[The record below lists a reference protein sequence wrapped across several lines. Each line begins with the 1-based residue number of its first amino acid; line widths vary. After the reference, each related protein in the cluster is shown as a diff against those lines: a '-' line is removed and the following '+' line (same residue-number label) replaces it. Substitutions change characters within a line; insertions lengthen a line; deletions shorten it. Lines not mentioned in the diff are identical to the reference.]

1 MKTQA
6 SLALA
11 FALLAIP
18 IHAEPAAPPA
28 IDGTLTD
35 GTLFAK
41 PIKDLMPSTGGFAWL
56 SDKKDGLRANANR
69 WTLFG
74 EKTGEIVIRGDDT
87 KTTSVSVSLY
97 NRGDDG
103 EISVKDLEGRFEDWK
118 KRISTGLGNPGEV
131 YAQRSAVNLKGWM
144 WKKDKSAWLLESSV
158 SRGDGAPQAE
168 FLRLRLASLDTASAK
183 AQVVKRA
190 SLTDHIVKK
199 DTGDVYIDGVPMV
212 DQGQKGYCAVA
223 TAERVA
229 RYYGLEVDQHEMAQV
244 AKTGE
249 NGTSMAEMEEALK
262 RITGRLH
269 ISTTK
274 RFDYD
279 AKQYEED
286 VRDYNIAAKREGAA
300 KFEPN
305 PNVLDVSSLQQNVKP
320 EVFLAA
326 KVKQSGYKRFL
337 ARIQEAVDK
346 GIPVSWSLQL
356 GMFKEA
362 GLPQT
367 HGGHMRLIIGYN
379 TKTQEIIYSDSW
391 GAGHEMKRMPA
402 GQAWCMTMA
411 LYTMAPT
418 W

>member
-1 MKTQA
+1 MKVQA
-6 SLALA
+6 PLALA
-11 FALLAIP
+11 LALLALP
-18 IHAEPAAPPA
+18 AHADPAAPPA
-28 IDGTLTD
+28 IDSTLTD
-35 GTLFAK
+35 GALFNK
-41 PIKDLMPSTGGFAWL
+41 PIKDLMPATGGFAWL
-56 SDKKDGLRANANR
+56 SDKKDGLRADGSR
-69 WTLFG
+69 WSLFG

-87 KTTSVSVSLY
+87 KTSSVSVSLY

-103 EISVKDLEGRFEDWK
+103 EISVKDLETRFEDWK
-118 KRISTGLGNPGEV
+118 KRISTGLGTPGEV
-131 YAQRSAVNLKGWM
+131 YSQRSAVNLKGWM
-144 WKKDKSAWLLESSV
+144 WKKDKSAWLLESSI
-158 SRGDGAPQAE
+158 SRGEGAPQAE
-168 FLRLRLASLDTASAK
+168 FLRLRLASLDTAGAK
-183 AQVVKRA
+183 AQVAKRS

-286 VRDYNIAAKREGAA
+286 VRDYNMAAKRAGAA
-300 KFEPN
+300 KFEAN

-320 EVFLAA
+320 DVFLAA
-326 KVKQSGYKRFL
+326 KVKQTGYKRFIS
-337 ARIQEAVDK
+337 RIQESIDK
-346 GIPVSWSLQL
+346 GIPVSWSLEL
-356 GMFKEA
+356 GMFKEQ

-379 TKTQEIIYSDSW
+379 TKTEEIIYSDSW

-402 GQAWCMTMA
+402 GEAWCMTMA
-411 LYTMAPT
+411 LYTIAPT
-418 W
+418 S